1 MADKYNN
8 MLLNM
13 LNRRDFKEAVE
24 EDEDILKDVSV
35 NIFFLVCFRVYI

>member
-1 MADKYNN
+1 

-35 NIFFLVCFRVYI
+35 NIFFFGMF